1 MSHKVFDNTLKR
13 RGNVTKLQSLVIKKS
28 YKMNTEKIKVLVVFA
43 VMVITAVTSNA
54 QVADTKNLTLEA
66 AKKIATE
73 AIKYAK
79 LNNAPG
85 GAVAVVDA
93 GGNLIYLEKLDGTFA
108 AASEVA
114 TKKANT
120 AALFKAPS
128 SKLENAINNGRD
140 ALITV
145 GHTFLQGGIPIIYQG
160 QVIGA
165 IGVSGSASAQQDEDM
180 ANAGAKAAL

>member
-1 MSHKVFDNTLKR
+1 MKA
-13 RGNVTKLQSLVIKKS
+13 IKTFFILS
-28 YKMNTEKIKVLVVFA
+28 IVMLA
-43 VMVITAVTSNA
+43 VSVASAQVITTNTIS
-54 QVADTKNLTLEA
+54 LGA
-66 AKKIATE
+66 AKQVVAE
-73 AIKYAK
+73 AVKYAK
-79 LNNAPG
+79 VNNAPG
-85 GAVAVVDA
+85 AAIAVVDA
-93 GGNLIYLEKLDGTFA
+93 GGNLIYLERLDNTFA

-128 SKLENAINNGRD
+128 SKLENAINGGRQ

-145 GHTFLQGGIPIIYQG
+145 GHTFLQGGIPIVFEG

-180 ANAGAKAAL
+180 EHVCKTGNAQG

>member
-1 MSHKVFDNTLKR
+1 MRNLITIKTITMKKIFLFIIMGVMTAA
-13 RGNVTKLQSLVIKKS
+13 GTK
-28 YKMNTEKIKVLVVFA
+28 
-43 VMVITAVTSNA
+43 A
-54 QVADTKNLTLEA
+54 QVLSTKNISLDA
-66 AKKIATE
+66 AKKIVAE
-73 AIKYAK
+73 AIAYAK
-79 LNNAPG
+79 ANSAPG
-85 GAVAVVDA
+85 GAIAVVDA
-93 GGNLIYLEKLDGTFA
+93 GGNLVYLERLDNTFA

-128 SKLENAINNGRD
+128 SKLENSINGGRQ

-180 ANAGAKAAL
+180 ANAGAKVKID